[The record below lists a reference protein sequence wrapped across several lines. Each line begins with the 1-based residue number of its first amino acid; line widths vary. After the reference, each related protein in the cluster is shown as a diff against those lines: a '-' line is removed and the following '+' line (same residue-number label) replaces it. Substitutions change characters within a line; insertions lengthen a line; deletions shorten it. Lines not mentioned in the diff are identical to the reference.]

1 MQGSDFL
8 SVAIRLSGAATE
20 ADWRSSVSRAYY
32 GAFHEAHALV
42 KDCGVILPKTAE
54 AHDKLQ
60 WCLQH
65 AADDALTRA
74 AEKLNSL
81 RAERNAADYD
91 LDSPRFGHRL
101 AALLQLKIA
110 REIVDALSACRADR
124 RYSELRSS
132 TADSHADRQS
142 VNKMSVVP
150 RRASKQCHARRATPV
165 VCRGVEPRAGGGR
178 TEGRSRDPRA
188 SVKLP

>member
-8 SVAIRLSGAATE
+8 KVAIRLSGAVTE

-42 KDCGVILPKTAE
+42 NECGVTLPKTAE

-65 AADDALTRA
+65 TPDSALARA

-91 LDSPRFGHRL
+91 LEGLKFSRRL

-110 REIVDALSACRADR
+110 QEIVDALTQCRASP
-124 RYSELRSS
+124 RYSDVRSGIRQYAAGTLRLPV
-132 TADSHADRQS
+132 ADQ
-142 VNKMSVVP
+142 
-150 RRASKQCHARRATPV
+150 
-165 VCRGVEPRAGGGR
+165 E
-178 TEGRSRDPRA
+178 
-188 SVKLP
+188 